1 MVRSIWRTV
10 DPALLRNVSPIALTA
25 FVTGASFGA
34 IAVAAHIPVAL
45 VCAMSLLI
53 FAGGS
58 QFMVVGIVAAGG
70 SPIAAVLAGLL
81 LNARHLPFGLAI
93 GDVLGDRLGRR
104 IVGTHILID
113 ESVAF
118 AMAQRSTGQGDRAR
132 ARAAFWTCGLALFLT
147 WNAGTLVGALIGQVI
162 GDPSRFGMDAAFP
175 AAMFALILPA
185 LKDRRTLRVA
195 VLGAAIAVATTPFLP
210 PGIPVVLAAF
220 GVLAALPTGKKAVA
234 A

>member
-1 MVRSIWRTV
+1 VV
-10 DPALLRNVSPIALTA
+10 RNVSPIALTA

-70 SPIAAVLAGLL
+70 SPIAAVFAGLL

-93 GDVLGDRLGRR
+93 GDVLGKRLATR
-104 IVGTHILID
+104 IIGSHILID

-118 AMAQRSTGQGDRAR
+118 ALAQGDRKKAK
-132 ARAAFWTCGLALFLT
+132 AAYWTCGLALFLT
-147 WNAGTLVGALIGQVI
+147 WNTGTLLGALIGQVI
-162 GDPSRFGMDAAFP
+162 GDPNRFGMDAAFP

-185 LKDRRTLRVA
+185 LKERRTLAVA
-195 VLGAAIAVATTPFLP
+195 LLGAAIAVATTPFLP
-210 PGIPVVLAAF
+210 PGIPVVLAVL
-220 GVLAALPTGKKAVA
+220 GVVAALPSGRKVPA
-234 A
+234 

>member
-93 GDVLGDRLGRR
+93 GDVLGEKLGRR
-104 IVGTHILID
+104 IIGSHILID

-118 AMAQRSTGQGDRAR
+118 AMAQGDRAR

-147 WNAGTLVGALIGQVI
+147 WNTGTLVGALIGQVI
-162 GDPSRFGMDAAFP
+162 GDPTRFGMDAAFP
-175 AAMFALILPA
+175 AAMFALIFPA

-195 VLGAAIAVATTPFLP
+195 VLGATIAVATTPFLP

-220 GVLAALPTGKKAVA
+220 GVVVALPTRKKAVA

>member
-1 MVRSIWRTV
+1 MVRSIWRTL
-10 DPALLRNVSPIALTA
+10 DPTVVRNVSPIALTA

-70 SPIAAVLAGLL
+70 SLLAAVFAGLL

-93 GDVLGDRLGRR
+93 GDVLGRRLATR
-104 IVGTHILID
+104 IIGSHILID

-118 AMAQRSTGQGDRAR
+118 AMAQGDRRKAK
-132 ARAAFWTCGLALFLT
+132 AAYWTCGLALFLT
-147 WNAGTLVGALIGQVI
+147 WNTGTLLGALIGQVI

-185 LKDRRTLRVA
+185 LKERKTLTVA
-195 VLGAAIAVATTPFLP
+195 LLGAAIAVATTPFLP
-210 PGIPVVLAAF
+210 PGIPVVLAAL
-220 GVLAALPTGKKAVA
+220 GVVAALPTRQKVA

>member
-1 MVRSIWRTV
+1 MVRSIWRTL
-10 DPALLRNVSPIALTA
+10 DPTVVRNVSPIALTA

-70 SPIAAVLAGLL
+70 SPLAAVFAGLL

-93 GDVLGDRLGRR
+93 GDVLGRRLATR
-104 IVGTHILID
+104 IIGSHILID

-118 AMAQRSTGQGDRAR
+118 AMAQGDRRKAK
-132 ARAAFWTCGLALFLT
+132 AAYWTCGLALFLT
-147 WNAGTLVGALIGQVI
+147 WNTGTLLGALIGQVI

-185 LKDRRTLRVA
+185 LKERKTLTVA
-195 VLGAAIAVATTPFLP
+195 LLGAAIAVATTPFLP
-210 PGIPVVLAAF
+210 PGIPVVLAAL
-220 GVLAALPTGKKAVA
+220 GVVAALPTRQKVA

>member
-1 MVRSIWRTV
+1 MV
-10 DPALLRNVSPIALTA
+10 RNVSPIALTA

-34 IAVAAHIPVAL
+34 IAVAAHISVAL

-70 SPIAAVLAGLL
+70 SPIAAVVAGLL
-81 LNARHLPFGLAI
+81 LNARHLPFGLAM
-93 GDVLGDRLGRR
+93 GDLLGQKLAAR
-104 IVGTHILID
+104 IVGSHILID

-118 AMAQRSTGQGDRAR
+118 AMAQGDRKKAK
-132 ARAAFWTCGLALFLT
+132 AAFWTCGLALFLT
-147 WNAGTLVGALIGQVI
+147 WNAGTLVGALIGRVI
-162 GDPSRFGMDAAFP
+162 GDPDRFGMDAAFP

-185 LKDRRTLRVA
+185 LKDKVTLRVA

-210 PGIPVVLAAF
+210 PGIPVVLAAL
-220 GVLAALPTGKKAVA
+220 GVVAALPTRRKVTA
-234 A
+234 

>member
-34 IAVAAHIPVAL
+34 IAVAAHIPVGL

-70 SPIAAVLAGLL
+70 SPVAAVVAGLL

-93 GDVLGDRLGRR
+93 GDVLGKRLAARVLGS
-104 IVGTHILID
+104 HILID

-118 AMAQRSTGQGDRAR
+118 AMAQGDRRR
-132 ARAAFWTCGLALFLT
+132 ARAAYWTCGLALLLT
-147 WNAGTLVGALIGQVI
+147 WNLGTLVGALIGQVI
-162 GDPSRFGMDAAFP
+162 GDPGRFGMDAAFP

-185 LKDRRTLRVA
+185 LKDRVTLRVA
-195 VLGAAIAVATTPFLP
+195 LLGAAIAVATTPFLP
-210 PGIPVVLAAF
+210 AGIPVVLAIF
-220 GVLAALPTGKKAVA
+220 GVAAALPGREKAATV
-234 A
+234 

>member
-10 DPALLRNVSPIALTA
+10 DPALLRNVSPIAVTA

-104 IVGTHILID
+104 IVGSHILID

-118 AMAQRSTGQGDRAR
+118 AMAQGDRAR

-147 WNAGTLVGALIGQVI
+147 WNTGTLVGALIGQVI

-175 AAMFALILPA
+175 AAMFALIFSA
-185 LKDRRTLRVA
+185 LKERRTLRVA

-220 GVLAALPTGKKAVA
+220 GVLAALPIGRKAVTA
-234 A
+234 

>member
-1 MVRSIWRTV
+1 MVRSIWRTL
-10 DPALLRNVSPIALTA
+10 DPTVVRNVSPIALTA

-34 IAVAAHIPVAL
+34 IAVAAHVPVWL
-45 VCAMSLLI
+45 VCAMSLLV

-93 GDVLGDRLGRR
+93 GDVLGHRLASR
-104 IVGTHILID
+104 IVGSHILID

-118 AMAQRSTGQGDRAR
+118 AMAQGDRRR
-132 ARAAFWTCGLALFLT
+132 AKAAFWTCGLALFLT
-147 WNAGTLVGALIGQVI
+147 WNTGTLLGALIGQVI
-162 GDPSRFGMDAAFP
+162 GDPNRFGMDAAFP
-175 AAMFALILPA
+175 AAMLALILPA
-185 LKDRRTLRVA
+185 LRDRVTLRVA
-195 VLGAAIAVATTPFLP
+195 LLGAAIAVATTPFLP
-210 PGIPVVLAAF
+210 AGIPVVLAAL
-220 GVLAALPTGKKAVA
+220 GVIAALPAGRKAVA

>member
-104 IVGTHILID
+104 IVGSHILID

-118 AMAQRSTGQGDRAR
+118 AMAQGDRAR

-147 WNAGTLVGALIGQVI
+147 WNTGTLVGALIGQVI

-175 AAMFALILPA
+175 AAMFALIFSA
-185 LKDRRTLRVA
+185 LKERRTLRVA

-220 GVLAALPTGKKAVA
+220 GVLAALPIGRKAVTA
-234 A
+234 

>member
-1 MVRSIWRTV
+1 MVRSIWRTLDLSV
-10 DPALLRNVSPIALTA
+10 VRNVSPIALTA

-34 IAVAAHIPVAL
+34 IAVAAHIPVVL
-45 VCAMSLLI
+45 VCAMSLLV

-70 SPIAAVLAGLL
+70 SPIAAVFAGLL

-93 GDVLGDRLGRR
+93 GDVLGQGLATRVIGS
-104 IVGTHILID
+104 HILVD

-118 AMAQRSTGQGDRAR
+118 AMAQGDRGK

-147 WNAGTLVGALIGQVI
+147 WNCGTLLGALIGQVI

-175 AAMFALILPA
+175 AAMLALILPA
-185 LKDRRTLRVA
+185 LKDKVTLRVA
-195 VLGAAIAVATTPFLP
+195 LLGAAIAVATTPILP
-210 PGIPVVLAAF
+210 PGIPVVLAAL
-220 GVLAALPTGKKAVA
+220 GVVAALPTRRKVA

>member
-10 DPALLRNVSPIALTA
+10 DPAVIRNASPIALTA

-34 IAVAAHIPVAL
+34 IAVAAHIPVWL
-45 VCAMSLLI
+45 VCAMSLLV

-70 SPIAAVLAGLL
+70 SPIAAVVAGLL

-93 GDVLGDRLGRR
+93 GDVLGQRLAGR
-104 IVGTHILID
+104 IIGSHILID

-118 AMAQRSTGQGDRAR
+118 AMAQGDRKKAK
-132 ARAAFWTCGLALFLT
+132 AAFWTCGLALFLT
-147 WNAGTLVGALIGQVI
+147 WNTGTLVGALIGQVI
-162 GDPSRFGMDAAFP
+162 GDPNRFGMDAAFP
-175 AAMFALILPA
+175 AAMLALILPA
-185 LKDRRTLRVA
+185 LKDRVTLRVA
-195 VLGAAIAVATTPFLP
+195 LLGAAIAVATTPFLP
-210 PGIPVVLAAF
+210 AGIPVVLAAL
-220 GVLAALPTGKKAVA
+220 GVIAALPTRRKAVA

>member
-1 MVRSIWRTV
+1 MVRSIWRTL

-93 GDVLGDRLGRR
+93 GDVLGEKLGRR
-104 IVGTHILID
+104 IIGSHILID

-118 AMAQRSTGQGDRAR
+118 AMAQGDRAR
-132 ARAAFWTCGLALFLT
+132 ARAAFWTCGFALFLT
-147 WNAGTLVGALIGQVI
+147 WNTGTLVGALIGQVI
-162 GDPSRFGMDAAFP
+162 GDPTRFGMDAAFP
-175 AAMFALILPA
+175 AAMFALIFPA

-220 GVLAALPTGKKAVA
+220 GVVAALPTRKKAVA